1 MGTSGVTAT
10 GGPGHWFVP
19 PEGHD
24 AAIAR
29 QLGRTEQLAQADWM
43 ARVLDLTWRYLP
55 TIAPWYPFG
64 SDGRGGRYVQG
75 VRGPEYMRAL
85 RRMCAVAGI
94 AVLDHHPALELLA
107 APDGTIVGAR
117 GVALA
122 SGEDWE
128 IRAGATVLATGGCA
142 FRSGLIGSHTQTGD
156 GLLMAAEAGAAL
168 SGMEFSIAY
177 SLSPAWAST
186 RTLPFTAA
194 RFSARMAPNWPFP
207 RSRPVMPITRRWG
220 RPCCKGRCWL
230 TFPPRQPGSPPFCA
244 RSSR

>member
-1 MGTSGVTAT
+1 VGRAT
-10 GGPGHWFVP
+10 GSCRPRAR
-19 PEGHD
+19 
-24 AAIAR
+24 AAITR
-29 QLGRTEQLAQADWM
+29 QIGRTEELAQADWM

-85 RRMCAVAGI
+85 RRMRGRR
-94 AVLDHHPALELLA
+94 DRRSRSPSR
-107 APDGTIVGAR
+107 AR
-117 GVALA
+117 TACWPGRRDRRRAWVALA

-194 RFSARMAPNWPFP
+194 RFSARMAPNWPFLAQG
-207 RSRPVMPITRRWG
+207 RSCP
-220 RPCCKGRCWL
+220 L
-230 TFPPRQPGSPPFCA
+230 PGAGGGDVA
-244 RSSR
+244 RAGAG